1 MLGQTISHYRVLEKL
16 GGGGMGVV
24 YKAEDLS
31 LGRLVALKFLPDDL
45 AADPHALERFQRE
58 ARAASALNHPN
69 ICTIYEIGQQDGR
82 PFLVMEF
89 LEGQTLKHRIGGR
102 PLPAEDILD
111 IGTQVASALD
121 AAHSKGVIHRDIKPA
136 NIFFTNSGQAK
147 LLDFGLAKM
156 RLSMDEATRDA
167 TAGPGTLT
175 APGSLLGTLAYMSPE
190 QARGKELDARTDIF
204 SFGAVLYEMAT
215 GVAPFRGE
223 APAEIFKGILDR
235 EPLSPLRLNP
245 DLPEEMER
253 IITKALDKD
262 RALRYQ
268 TASDL
273 RADLQRLKRASES
286 GRAAAVSP
294 APVSNAPTSATPP
307 AAVTP
312 PASVPAPTVS
322 GSAVVTESGL
332 RRIAARSW
340 KWVAAGGAALALCV
354 AAWLVYS
361 HRAQALTERDT
372 ILLADFVNTTG
383 DAVFDGTLKQGLAVQ
398 LGQSPFLN
406 FIPDAQVRQTLRLM
420 GRSPDERVTPEIGR
434 EICER
439 QGLKALIAGT
449 IAPLGSHYV
458 IALDAVNARTGD
470 VLAREQ
476 IEAEGKEQ
484 VLKALGKAATDLRR
498 KLGESLASVEKLDR
512 PIEEGTTSSLEA
524 LKQFTVGEETRL
536 RGRARESIPSY
547 ERAIEL
553 DPNFAMAY
561 ARLGAAYNNL
571 QEFQKYREHLTRAF
585 ELRNRVSDRERLDIS
600 GAYYQWVTGEL
611 EKARETFELEVRTY
625 PRNRHARNLL
635 GLTLNQLGE
644 YEKAA
649 EQFREAIKID
659 PNFPIQYS
667 NLAWTYLGM
676 NQADEAKAVLEQQVA
691 RGPEDTRAH
700 TALYSI
706 AFLQG
711 DAAAM
716 QRHAEWAKGKPYEYE
731 MLNAQADAAA
741 YLGKRKES
749 LELRRRAVEMARQK
763 GRFEPAAGYLAT
775 TALNETDFGNC
786 PLARQQAD
794 AALSLFRQATI
805 GQTTYVFARCG
816 DAARALALADELA
829 KRFPLGTL
837 ANNVTIPEIR
847 AIVETN
853 RGNPASA
860 IELLRS
866 AVPYEKSLFPGPSF
880 GPIYTRGVAYLKARS
895 GKEAAAEFDK
905 VLSRRGSAPLSVLHA
920 LSFLQLGRAY
930 ALAGETEKARKAYQ
944 DFLALWKEADP
955 DIPVLR
961 EARAEYAKLK
971 D

>member
-31 LGRLVALKFLPDDL
+31 LGRMVALKFLPDDL

-69 ICTIYEIGQQDGR
+69 ICTIYEIGQEDGR

-190 QARGKELDARTDIF
+190 QARGKELDARTDLF

-286 GRAAAVSP
+286 GRAAVVSP
-294 APVSNAPTSATPP
+294 APVSNAPTPATAP

-312 PASVPAPTVS
+312 PASVPAPAVS
-322 GSAVVTESGL
+322 GPAGVTESGL

-340 KWVAAGGAALALCV
+340 KWVAAGGAALALGV

-372 ILLADFVNTTG
+372 ILLADFTNTTG
-383 DAVFDGTLKQGLAVQ
+383 ESAFDGTLKQALAVQ
-398 LGQSPFLN
+398 LEQSPFLN
-406 FIPDAQVRQTLRLM
+406 LAPERQVRETLRYM
-420 GRSPDERVTPEIGR
+420 GRSPDERVTGEIAR
-434 EICER
+434 EVCER
-439 QGLKALIAGT
+439 QSLKAMLTGSIAS
-449 IAPLGSHYV
+449 LGSHYV
-458 IALDAVNARTGD
+458 LALEAVNCRTGD
-470 VLAREQ
+470 SLAREQ
-476 IEAEGKEQ
+476 VEAASREQ
-484 VLKALGKAATDLRR
+484 VLTTLGKAASELRG
-498 KLGESLASVEKLDR
+498 KLGESLSSIQKFDVPLTQA
-512 PIEEGTTSSLEA
+512 TTSSLEA
-524 LKQFTVGEETRL
+524 FKAYTLGREQGN
-536 RGRARESIPSY
+536 RGDSTGSIAFFK
-547 ERAIEL
+547 RAIEL
-553 DPNFAMAY
+553 DSNFAGAY
-561 ARLGAAYNNL
+561 ANLGTMYSNL
-571 QEFQKYREHLTRAF
+571 GDQDLAVQYTKKAF
-585 ELRNRVSDRERLDIS
+585 GLRDRVGERERLFISTRYYGTVTGELDKEIETFEVWKRTYPRDIAARNNLAL
-600 GAYYQWVTGEL
+600 AYERMGEL
-611 EKARETFELEVRTY
+611 EKA
-625 PRNRHARNLL
+625 
-635 GLTLNQLGE
+635 
-644 YEKAA
+644 A
-649 EQFREAIKID
+649 EGYREAI
-659 PNFPIQYS
+659 PLSPQAGLPYE
-667 NLAWTYLGM
+667 NLGRVLLYL
-676 NQADEAKAVLEQQVA
+676 NRLEEARVVLEEA
-691 RGPEDTRAH
+691 MAKKLETMFLH
-700 TALYSI
+700 KWLYEI
-706 AFLQG
+706 AFVQG

-716 QRHAEWAKGKPYEYE
+716 QREVEWAAGKPDEFQ
-731 MLNAQADAAA
+731 MLRLQSAAA
-741 YLGKRKES
+741 LFEGKLQRAR
-749 LELRRRAVEMARQK
+749 ELTRRANELAARHNLA
-763 GRFEPAAGYLAT
+763 GEVAIGNADLAA
-775 TALNETDFGNC
+775 E
-786 PLARQQAD
+786 
-794 AALSLFRQATI
+794 AALFGECRPAQGAAPALKSVASRNVTLMMSVALAFCGQSGQA
-805 GQTTYVFARCG
+805 Q
-816 DAARALALADELA
+816 ALADDLA
-829 KRFPLGTL
+829 KRWPAHTL
-837 ANNVTIPEIR
+837 LNAAELPSVRAAIEI
-847 AIVETN
+847 N
-853 RGNPASA
+853 RGNPARV
-860 IELLRS
+860 IELLQS
-866 AVPYEKSLFPGPSF
+866 TWPYERVRPRITYVRALAYLRAGKGTEAATEFQKIAGARDADPLWPG
-880 GPIYTRGVAYLKARS
+880 RAVAYLGLA
-895 GKEAAAEFDK
+895 
-905 VLSRRGSAPLSVLHA
+905 
-920 LSFLQLGRAY
+920 RAY
-930 ALAGETEKARKAYQ
+930 ALTGDVAKSRKAYE
-944 DFLALWKEADP
+944 DFLELWKDADP
-955 DIPVLR
+955 DVPVLK
-961 EARAEYAKLK
+961 EAKAEYAKLK
-971 D
+971 E